1 MNYQEY
7 LDKIQLQPQ
16 AAELFFRL
24 HSRSSDPGFG
34 NRLKESYEAY
44 DRGDE
49 AFGESLK
56 EFAEAEGVTPEE
68 MNLYVYLRMS
78 ERTWENYRQRGIDLE
93 TFYTNMYAMTCHCQ
107 LCYDRHG
114 MYGFDQTAIRYRLRY
129 LLEEKL
135 FRLGRLEFQRN
146 WYDHDITVD
155 GVTAKA
161 GSTVLNVHIPGYQ
174 PLTQEGCDRSYAWA
188 REFFR
193 KYYGIEQCVFVCSSW
208 LLHPWMQEVL
218 PETSAILR
226 FQNSFH
232 LLEVR
237 QDVETAIRWIFR
249 GFEDRELSQ
258 LPRNTSLQRAAVE
271 RIRAGGTIGTAFGAR
286 L

>member
-1 MNYQEY
+1 MNYPEY
-7 LDKIQLQPQ
+7 FEKIDLQPQ

-24 HSRSSDPGFG
+24 HSRSETPDFAK
-34 NRLKESYEAY
+34 RLQEGYEAY

-49 AFGESLK
+49 AFGEYLK
-56 EFAEAEGVTPEE
+56 EFAAEEGVTPEE

-78 ERTWENYRQRGIDLE
+78 ERTWENYRKRGIDLE
-93 TFYTNMYAMTCHCQ
+93 TFYTNMYSLTCHCQ
-107 LCYDRHG
+107 VCYDQCG
-114 MYGFDQTAIRYRLRY
+114 IYGFTQTGHRYRLRY

-161 GSTVLNVHIPGYQ
+161 GSTVLNVHIPTYQ
-174 PLTQEGCDRSYAWA
+174 PLTEEACDRSYARA
-188 REFFR
+188 REFFP
-193 KYYGIEQCVFVCSSW
+193 KYYGVEPCVFVCSSW

-226 FQNSFH
+226 FQNTFR

-237 QDVETAIRWIFR
+237 QDVDTAIRWIFR
-249 GFEDRELSQ
+249 GCENRELDQ
-258 LPRNTSLQRAAVE
+258 LPRNTSLQRAAIA
-271 RIRAGGTIGTAFGAR
+271 RIQAGGTIGTAFGAR